1 MSYWI
6 VGGISFAVGVF
17 LGISLTALVSIN
29 HNTEEYHTEEA
40 GCDE

>member
-6 VGGISFAVGVF
+6 VGGICLAVGAF
-17 LGISLTALVSIN
+17 LGIITTALVSIK
-29 HNTEEYHTEEA
+29 HNTEEYHTEED